1 MALPDPNSNA
11 ETIEKVYAGYRQE
24 LLGFFR
30 KLARKKDRVEDLVQA
45 VYLGLQR
52 CRTLPSV
59 DKPKQFL
66 YRIAWNV
73 LRSDNRS
80 IDRER
85 KLMEDLN
92 SREWEDIFSTNE
104 QLRVDDSS
112 AAIDQAHFEQML
124 SALTSEQR
132 IVFTLHYRDGKSYQE
147 ITDATGVKFG
157 TVKKHLSKA
166 MAHLHACYPDGIPE

>member
-73 LRSDNRS
+73 LRSDKPQHRP
-80 IDRER
+80 RA
-85 KLMEDLN
+85 
-92 SREWEDIFSTNE
+92 
-104 QLRVDDSS
+104 QVDGGS
-112 AAIDQAHFEQML
+112 QF
-124 SALTSEQR
+124 QR
-132 IVFTLHYRDGKSYQE
+132 MGRHILHQ
-147 ITDATGVKFG
+147 
-157 TVKKHLSKA
+157 
-166 MAHLHACYPDGIPE
+166 